1 MNFGR
6 SEKVKK
12 TICRSLGR
20 IDKMDFFLGKVKKW
34 KKRSVEVLGVLLF
47 VGRNDKKDF
56 FFGKIGKSEK
66 VEKTICRSAS
76 AYALLALKN
85 KKIKKHLL
93 G

>member
-47 VGRNDKKDF
+47 VGRNDKKIF
-56 FFGKIGKSEK
+56 LGKLGKVKKWKKRS
-66 VEKTICRSAS
+66 VEAQVLTDRKSVV
-76 AYALLALKN
+76 
-85 KKIKKHLL
+85 
-93 G
+93 

>member
-20 IDKMDFFLGKVKKW
+20 IDKMDFLGGKVKKW

-56 FFGKIGKSEK
+56 FWENWEKWKSGKND
-66 VEKTICRSAS
+66 
-76 AYALLALKN
+76 L
-85 KKIKKHLL
+85 
-93 G
+93 

>member
-34 KKRSVEVLGVLLF
+34 KKRSVEAQVLTHYLRLKSWKS
-47 VGRNDKKDF
+47 KKL
-56 FFGKIGKSEK
+56 SQ
-66 VEKTICRSAS
+66 
-76 AYALLALKN
+76 L
-85 KKIKKHLL
+85 
-93 G
+93 

>member
-1 MNFGR
+1 M
-6 SEKVKK
+6 KK

-76 AYALLALKN
+76 NFFLGP
-85 KKIKKHLL
+85 KK
-93 G
+93 

>member
-56 FFGKIGKSEK
+56 FLGKLGKVKKWKKRSVEAQVLTHYLRLKIGIL
-66 VEKTICRSAS
+66 VP
-76 AYALLALKN
+76 
-85 KKIKKHLL
+85 
-93 G
+93 

>member
-47 VGRNDKKDF
+47 VGRNDELTKWIF
-56 FFGKIGKSEK
+56 LGKSEK
-66 VEKTICRSAS
+66 VQKTICRMKGV
-76 AYALLALKN
+76 LLFVGRN
-85 KKIKKHLL
+85 DKKDFFWEK
-93 G
+93 